1 MVSAR
6 LSLIALSLL
15 VAGLLGCS
23 TEHRIKKLANEG
35 RVGKVLI
42 VDRSANE
49 RPKWAKNELYFEK
62 NGKIFFSGSALGM
75 SDLTLSIRQAQ
86 AEAKKYM
93 AESIQSRLRVELS
106 ASITGSN
113 KVSTGLQRHL
123 SDSIAS
129 VVDGVIVS
137 GVVPEEIYWE
147 RIAVKPAPKT
157 VETKY
162 NTYVLIQIPA
172 KEYEKAKKDVC

>member
-1 MVSAR
+1 
-6 LSLIALSLL
+6 
-15 VAGLLGCS
+15 
-23 TEHRIKKLANEG
+23 
-35 RVGKVLI
+35 
-42 VDRSANE
+42 
-49 RPKWAKNELYFEK
+49 
-62 NGKIFFSGSALGM
+62 M
-75 SDLTLSIRQAQ
+75 SDLTISVRQAQ

-113 KVSTGLQRHL
+113 KGSTGLQRHL

-147 RIAVKPAPKT
+147 KIAVKPAPKT

-162 NTYVLIQIPA
+162 NTYVLIQIPV
-172 KEYEKAKKDVC
+172 KEYEKAKILAAQRLVSGDNTEAREAGRQILQNLREKE